1 MIQLILKTMETVTGS
16 IAVGLVFFCIIFL
29 LMSSTFWKVIRIMI
43 GKFIGFVVA
52 FPEELTDEEKT
63 LKVMKM
69 YTPSNATYNNGVPKE
84 YKPDSYKMNSSSYIK
99 ACTKCNSTLRVNG
112 KCLNCEH

>member
-1 MIQLILKTMETVTGS
+1 MIQSILKIMETVTGS

-29 LMSSTFWKVIRIMI
+29 LMSNIFWKTIRIMI

-63 LKVMKM
+63 LRVFKI
-69 YTPSNATYNNGVPKE
+69 NAPKYAESNNGVPKE
-84 YKPDSYKMNSSSYIK
+84 YKPDGYKMNSSSYIK
-99 ACTKCNSTLRVNG
+99 ACTKCGSTLRVNG